1 MASPQVSNDE
11 WSVWVI
17 YLEVSTYKTHVF
29 GMKKLFCFVVLSL
42 LFCMGLRAEGLSD
55 PDWHQGQLDNGL
67 RYFIR
72 NNPKPEG
79 RVELRLVVNAGS
91 ILEADDQQGLAHFL
105 EHSAFNGTQNFEKN
119 ALVDFLESLGVAFGP
134 DLNAYTSFDE
144 TVYKLKV
151 PTEDPEVVERA
162 FVILADWAGGITNSD
177 KALSDERGVIIEE
190 WRGRR
195 GASARVRD
203 QQYPVMFK
211 GSRYAERLPIG
222 TMEVLENFDFDR
234 LRQFYTDWYRPDLMS
249 VVVVGDVDVEQV
261 QDWIQTHF
269 SELSGP
275 ETPPERLR
283 YVHPA
288 HAETVVGT
296 FSDPELT
303 GSDVTLMWKMPSRP
317 VITEADYIEDIKA
330 SLAVDMLNQRL
341 FELTQQS
348 PAPFLQGQVYQGGY
362 TRGGDVFLLYAAVKD
377 EEGAYLEAAQTLLV
391 EANRAKLGFTQ
402 GELDRASARRL
413 RQMEKSF
420 NERNNTESAEFAAEM
435 VRHALTG
442 EYTPGIARELEITRA
457 VLAEVNL
464 AEVQSVYQSWI
475 RDEDRVIMATGPS
488 KDGVTNLPED
498 AELLALYAKVA
509 GMKLAGYEEGLS
521 DQPLVETAPV
531 PGEIL
536 EKSTREDLGLT
547 SYKLS
552 NGITVTL
559 KPTDFKEDEVLFKAW
574 RGGGM
579 NLAGAGEWNHAR
591 LAAPIAEATGMG
603 SFSPVDLQKMLSGKL
618 VGIKAGLTMDQDV
631 LEGSA
636 SPQDL
641 ETLLQLI
648 HLRMT
653 TVREDE
659 NAFGAFQARLR
670 ESVRNRLSDP
680 KAEFAELVS
689 LTLSQHHPRTLPLTL
704 EDVDALDMSASLDF
718 FHQRFQNAYGFEFLF
733 VGNVDPET
741 FEAQL
746 KTWVASLPAEETEI
760 KAAYLDTG
768 FPEYELRR
776 DMYKGLEPVSQVQ
789 MIWTQDD
796 FTWDYKSRHKMQ
808 SMIAALR
815 IRLREVVREEQG
827 GSYHVSAWS
836 PVQHYPE
843 PRAMV
848 RIAFTC
854 DPVRTEDLILS
865 IESLLESFDTEAL
878 DESYALKV
886 REGQLSRR
894 EQDLEENSFWTYVL
908 PFYQW
913 HQEDPAVLLEFD
925 AYVSDVSPGSILET
939 ATQFFATP
947 HYAVFVLHPSKKEEG
962 TDKQTP

>member
-1 MASPQVSNDE
+1 
-11 WSVWVI
+11 
-17 YLEVSTYKTHVF
+17 
-29 GMKKLFCFVVLSL
+29 MKKLFGFVVLSF
-42 LFCMGLRAEGLSD
+42 LFCMGIYADGLSD
-55 PDWHQGQLDNGL
+55 PDWHRGELENGL

-72 NNPKPEG
+72 NNSKPEG

-105 EHSAFNGTQNFEKN
+105 EHSAFNGTRNFEEN
-119 ALVDFLESLGVAFGP
+119 ELVGFLESLGIAFGA

-151 PTEDPEVVERA
+151 PTEDSEVVEKA
-162 FVILADWAGGITNSD
+162 FLILADWAGGITNSD
-177 KALSDERGVIIEE
+177 EALEDERGVIIEE
-190 WRGRR
+190 WRGGR
-195 GASARVRD
+195 GAKARVRD

-222 TMEVLENFDFDR
+222 IMEVLENFDFDR
-234 LRQFYTDWYRPDLMS
+234 LRQFYADWYRPDLMS
-249 VVVVGDVDVEQV
+249 VVVVGDVEVDQAKQMIE
-261 QDWIQTHF
+261 TYF
-269 SELSGP
+269 SGLKGP
-275 ETPPERLR
+275 ENPPVRKS
-283 YVHPA
+283 YAHPS
-288 HAETVVGT
+288 HAETIVGT

-303 GSDVTLMWKMPSRP
+303 SADVTLMWKMPAKP
-317 VITEADYIEDIKA
+317 VVTEADYIEDIKA
-330 SLAVDMLNQRL
+330 SLATDMLNQRL

-348 PAPFLQGQVYQGGY
+348 SASFLQGQAYQGGY
-362 TRGGDVFLLYAAVKD
+362 TRGGDVFLLAAAVKD
-377 EEGAYLEAAQTLLV
+377 AEGSYLQAAQALLV
-391 EANRAKLGFTQ
+391 EAERAKLGFTQ
-402 GELDRASARRL
+402 GELDRAAARRL

-420 NERNNTESAEFAAEM
+420 NEKNNTESATFAAEM

-442 EYTPGIARELEITRA
+442 EYTPGIAKELEITRA
-457 VLAEVNL
+457 VLAEVTL
-464 AEVQSVYQSWI
+464 EEVQSVYQSWLGN
-475 RDEDRVIMATGPS
+475 ENRVIMATGPA
-488 KDGVTNLPED
+488 KDNVSHLPED
-498 AELLALYAKVA
+498 GELLGVYATVEA
-509 GMKLAGYEEGLS
+509 MSLTPYEEGLS
-521 DQPLVETAPV
+521 DKALVEKVPV

-536 EKSTREDLGLT
+536 ERTTREDLGLT
-547 SYKLS
+547 TYKLS

-579 NLAGAGEWNHAR
+579 NVAGPGEWKDAR

-603 SFSPVDLQKMLSGKL
+603 TFSAVDLQKMLSGKL
-618 VGIKAGLTMDQDV
+618 VGLQAGLTMDQDV
-631 LEGSA
+631 LEGFA

-659 NAFGAFQARLR
+659 NAFAAFKDRLR

-680 KAEFAELVS
+680 KAEFAELVNLS
-689 LTLSQHHPRTLPLTL
+689 LSQHHPRTLPLSL
-704 EDVDALDMSASLDF
+704 KDVDALDMAASLDF
-718 FHQRFQNAYGFEFLF
+718 FHQRFQNANGFEFLF
-733 VGNVDPET
+733 VGKVDPEG
-741 FEAQL
+741 FEDQL
-746 KTWVASLPAEETEI
+746 KTWVASLPSDDTDVEAV
-760 KAAYLDTG
+760 YLDTG
-768 FPEYELRR
+768 FPEYEIRR

-789 MIWTQDD
+789 MVWTQEA

-827 GSYHVSAWS
+827 GSYHVSAWT
-836 PVQHYPE
+836 PLQHYPE

-854 DPVRTEDLILS
+854 DPARTEDLILS
-865 IESLLESFDTEAL
+865 IESLLESFSSELL

-894 EQDLEENSFWTYVL
+894 EQDLKENSFWTYVL
-908 PFYQW
+908 PFYAW
-913 HQEDPAVLLEFD
+913 HQEDPLVLLAFED
-925 AYVSDVSPGSILET
+925 YVSEVTPESMLET
-939 ATQFFATP
+939 ASQFFATP
-947 HYAVFVLHPSKKEEG
+947 HQAVFVLHPSKKAEES
-962 TDKQTP
+962 QIPTP